1 MGISRAPNLEWN
13 LNTLLQLVSLATL
26 LATGIYVWANTTRDV
41 EELQRWRMGHEQYHK
56 ERLAEVKSV
65 EGRTEERFR
74 SIESEVRKIDN
85 LTYRI
90 AEAEQT
96 TVTTLAAIKDLQSLV
111 SAQSGDIKVIREI
124 LQRLEAGQRRSPP

>member
-1 MGISRAPNLEWN
+1 
-13 LNTLLQLVSLATL
+13 
-26 LATGIYVWANTTRDV
+26 
-41 EELQRWRMGHEQYHK
+41 MGHEQYHK

-85 LTYRI
+85 LTYRT
-90 AEAEQT
+90 AAAEQT
-96 TVTTLAAIKDLQSLV
+96 TATTSAAIKDLQSLV